1 MHDVE
6 SKSSHTTLVL
16 KSPSSDHKADLEA
29 GLHHQEP
36 HLVIADADHIKQVL
50 QNIIR
55 AAIRKVDRGQKIEVE
70 NWFEEETV
78 RGN

>member
-6 SKSSHTTLVL
+6 SKSSHTSLVL
-16 KSPSSDHKADLEA
+16 KSPSDRNAADLEV
-29 GLHHQEP
+29 GMHHEDPQ
-36 HLVIADADHIKQVL
+36 LVIADADHIKQVL